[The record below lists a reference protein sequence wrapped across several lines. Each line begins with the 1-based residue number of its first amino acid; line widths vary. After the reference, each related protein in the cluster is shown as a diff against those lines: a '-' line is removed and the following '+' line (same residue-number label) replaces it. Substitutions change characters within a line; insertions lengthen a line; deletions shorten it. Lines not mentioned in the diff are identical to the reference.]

1 MTDETTI
8 DARRFPRRTILKTTA
23 WSIPL
28 VVAAAAVPLAAASTA
43 TDLVLAPQPVGEG
56 ITGTSPD
63 GLSSYQLS
71 WTSRYT
77 ASTSGNVAT
86 PAGATLAISFDSR
99 VFATSSASIGAA
111 SLVLA
116 SSSTTGNVT
125 TAMFTVPDPIPASG
139 GSIVITIAF
148 DSGGA
153 PTPPWY
159 TDVQPISVS
168 LLPPAGYSDST
179 PANNTHVF
187 SPVYS

>member
-8 DARRFPRRTILKTTA
+8 AARRLPRRTILKTTA
-23 WSIPL
+23 WSIP
-28 VVAAAAVPLAAASTA
+28 VVAAAAAMPLAAASVA
-43 TDLVLAPQPVGEG
+43 ADLVLAPQPVGEG

-63 GLSSYQLS
+63 GLSNYQLG

-77 ASTSGNVAT
+77 ASTSGAVAT
-86 PAGATLAISFDSR
+86 PAGAMIAISFDSR
-99 VFATSSASIGAA
+99 VFAAANASSGPV

-139 GSIVITIAF
+139 GSIVITIGF
-148 DSGGA
+148 DAGGA

-159 TDVQPISVS
+159 TDVQPITVS
-168 LLPPAGYSDST
+168 LLPPSGYTDAI
-179 PANNTHVF
+179 PANNTHTF